1 MKYIVLL
8 MIGLVTAQV
17 SAQKN
22 THELQD
28 FREVKVYNGLKVDL
42 IKSDKN
48 EAVVTGKNRE
58 EVELKIDR
66 GVLKISLNLEHI
78 WDEDDTKVEL
88 YYQDIERI
96 EALQNATVRLQDK
109 IKQKRFD
116 LEVQEGAEIYG
127 ELKVESLNIKCLTG
141 GEIEVSGKALDQ
153 EITIRAGGQ
162 YYAKNLSSENVD
174 ISISAGGVADITAKK
189 AVKANVKA
197 GGTVNVYGNPE
208 EIDKTTLLG
217 GKVVRKN

>member
-1 MKYIVLL
+1 MKYLVLL
-8 MIGLVTAQV
+8 FFGLVTTHFF
-17 SAQKN
+17 AQKN
-22 THELQD
+22 THELTD
-28 FREVKVYNGLKVDL
+28 FKEVKVYNGLKVDF

-48 EAVVTGKNRE
+48 EAVVTGTNRE
-58 EVELKIDR
+58 EVEFKIDKGILKIR
-66 GVLKISLNLEHI
+66 LNLEHI

-88 YYQDIERI
+88 YYQDIDRI
-96 EALQNATVRLQDK
+96 EAVQNATVRLQDK

-127 ELKVESLNIKCLTG
+127 ELKVENLNIKCLTG
-141 GEIEVSGKALDQ
+141 GEIEVTGKALNQ
-153 EITIRAGGQ
+153 EVTIRAGGQ
-162 YYAKNLSSENVD
+162 YYAKNLSSETID

-208 EIDKTTLLG
+208 EIDKTTLFG